1 MLVVL
6 CVVVVLAGFVLR
18 QSGLAGGG
26 MQHAAPVAPARV
38 TTGGTGPAAAPE
50 AAPRPLD
57 ALGVARGLESTVQQQ
72 ADAYEKR
79 IDAGVR

>member
-6 CVVVVLAGFVLR
+6 CFVVVLAGFVLR

-26 MQHAAPVAPARV
+26 MQGAAPARV

-57 ALGVARGLESTVQQQ
+57 ALGVARGLESTVRQQ